1 MAGNDVHD
9 EWETAESPSGQ
20 KSLRVLL
27 YSDHVQTRQDVM
39 LAVGRRISKDLP
51 PVEWVEIATGPVVIS
66 TVDAGGIDLVVLDG
80 EAGKVG
86 GMGVCRQLKDEI
98 FRCPPV
104 LVLVGRPQDAW
115 LASWTQA
122 DAVVARPLDPIVL
135 QRAVAGLLRGTT
147 VA

>member
-9 EWETAESPSGQ
+9 EWDIAESPARA

-27 YSDHVQTRQDVM
+27 YSDHVETRQDVM

-51 PVEWVEIATGPVVIS
+51 PVEWVEVATAPVVVS
-66 TVDAGGIDLVVLDG
+66 TVDAGGLDLVVLDG

-86 GMGVCRQLKDEI
+86 GMGLCRQLKDEI

-115 LASWTQA
+115 LASWSQA
-122 DAVVARPLDPIVL
+122 DAVVTRPLDPIVL
-135 QRAVAGLLRGTT
+135 QQAVAGLLRGTT